1 MKRFAL
7 LCCYWLLI
15 VGVFSMSSFGL
26 RLSQIEFDLSLP
38 GGATETGTFF
48 VINDEEESTTVN
60 ISLADWDRSVD
71 GENRFMDVG
80 TITRSAAQWINVA
93 PTQFTLEPGESQ
105 EIRFTIAVP
114 IGIQGTFW
122 TALIVEGTPREVEAE
137 GGATIFVR
145 KRFAV
150 KILETPPGSDIPNG
164 QINSLKVTG
173 LNPLNAVVE
182 FENTS
187 LVNLTNV
194 KGRVEIRNTAGEVLE
209 SVAIEDF
216 PVLPGAVRQVDV
228 PSARELGDT
237 YEPGRYLILS
247 ILDFGG
253 DNLLGGQFVLD
264 VDPLEL
270 APIGSSL
277 EMPQDLNFDG
287 FYEDLNG
294 DSSFDSNDIVFF
306 NLNLLEPEIQNN
318 VRAFDFNNDG
328 MVDDIDV
335 ATLEDIFNEPVD
347 EEA

>member
-7 LCCYWLLI
+7 LCCYWLLL

-38 GGATETGTFF
+38 GGATEIGTFF

-60 ISLADWDRSVD
+60 ISLADWDRSID

-80 TITRSAAQWINVA
+80 NVIRSASQWVTVA
-93 PTQFTLEPGESQ
+93 PTQFTLEPGES
-105 EIRFTIAVP
+105 EEVRFTIAVP
-114 IGIQGTFW
+114 VGIQGTYW
-122 TALIVEGTPREVEAE
+122 TSLIVEGTPREVEAE

-150 KILETPPGSDIPNG
+150 KILETPPGSGTPNG

-194 KGRVEIRNTAGEVLE
+194 KGRVEIRNTSGEVLE
-209 SVAIEDF
+209 SIAIEDF
-216 PVLPGAVRQVDV
+216 PVLPGAVREVDV
-228 PSARELGDT
+228 PSARDLGDVF
-237 YEPGRYLILS
+237 EPGRYLILS

-264 VDPLEL
+264 IEPLDL
-270 APIGSSL
+270 APIGTSPD
-277 EMPQDLNFDG
+277 MPKDLNSDG

-294 DSSFDSNDIVFF
+294 DNGFDSNDIVFF
-306 NLNLLEPEIQNN
+306 DLNLLAPEIQNN
-318 VRAFDFNNDG
+318 TRAFDFNNDG
-328 MVDDIDV
+328 VVDNNDV
-335 ATLEDIFNEPVD
+335 ATLEEIFNEPID